1 MATIQVDVILKGVD
15 VEVDVDFEPGWSR
28 PGNRRGHPD
37 NWDDGDGEPAEVEKI
52 TLHLR
57 SGRYVDVEKW
67 LAPSQIEKIQEACD
81 RYEHDSRDDY
91 PDEPDNYDDPRGYNV
106 DAGTDNYGRDREYFR
121 YH

>member
-1 MATIQVDVILKGVD
+1 MATIQVDVILKDVD

-37 NWDDGDGEPAEVEKI
+37 NWDDGDGEPAEIVKI

-57 SGRYVDVEKW
+57 SGRYVDAKKR
-67 LAPSQIEKIQEACD
+67 LAASEIAKIQKACD

-91 PDEPDNYDDPRGYNV
+91 VSEPDDYYESDPNV
-106 DAGTDNYGRDREYFR
+106 DCGTDRYGRSRD
-121 YH
+121 